1 MCYIIENE
9 SSQKIGVSLEVEYAD
24 WEWSDNTM
32 YFGVGWKEY
41 NHLYTGK
48 QRDMK
53 GTDSQFD
60 VNFVS
65 LVGKGVYVGDAL
77 TLLIQ

>member
-1 MCYIIENE
+1 MERVQSFVYR
-9 SSQKIGVSLEVEYAD
+9 
-24 WEWSDNTM
+24 
-32 YFGVGWKEY
+32 
-41 NHLYTGK
+41 K